1 MARVAL
7 RKKKAAEASKKEL
20 KIQEACTALRDG
32 TCSNL
37 TEAAKAFNVSYATLR
52 RRHQG
57 ITRPKAHAH
66 ENQMLLSLSQEA
78 VVCEWLGYLGATGH
92 PISRRSIAPKVKAI
106 CGTWPS
112 KSWIR
117 SFLVRNPI
125 IVLGRPKG
133 LDPKRARA
141 FNFATVDHHFKLLKE
156 YLDKHE
162 IPWENVYNMDEKGI
176 QLGGG
181 RKGTQQKYFFSRN
194 DKAQNKIQ
202 SAALE
207 LVTVIEVVC
216 ADGSS
221 DIKPGFVFSGVRMSE
236 DWLCEDGIM

>member
-1 MARVAL
+1 MARASL
-7 RKKKAAEASKKEL
+7 RRKKAADASKREL
-20 KIQEACTALRDG
+20 KRQEACAALRDG
-32 TCSNL
+32 SCSTV
-37 TEAAKAFNVSYATLR
+37 TEAAKVFDIPYATLR
-52 RRHQG
+52 RRHHG
-57 ITRPKAHAH
+57 LTRPKVHAH
-66 ENQMLLSLSQEA
+66 ENQMLISLAQEA
-78 VVCEWLGYLGATGH
+78 VVCEWLAYLGATAH
-92 PISRRSIAPKVKAI
+92 PISRRSIAPKVEAI

-117 SFLVRNPI
+117 SFLVRNPVL
-125 IVLGRPKG
+125 VLGRPRG

-141 FNFATVDHHFKLLKE
+141 FNFTTVEHHFELLQE
-156 YLDKHE
+156 YINKHN

-194 DKAQNKIQ
+194 DKAQAKIQ

-221 DIKPGFVFSGVRMSE
+221 VIKPGFVFSGVKMSE
-236 DWLCEDGIM
+236 DWFCEYGAM